1 VAAWLRGQGHD
12 VFSVFDDARGE
23 DDEAILQRAVAED
36 RILITNDKDFGE
48 KVFREGQAH
57 RGIVLLRL
65 ANERSP
71 SKIAVLQRLLGQYAD
86 QLPGRFTVVSERA
99 VRIG

>member
-1 VAAWLRGQGHD
+1 M
-12 VFSVFDDARGE
+12 SSPVFDDERGA
-23 DDEAILQRAVAED
+23 DDEVILQRAVAEN

-65 ANERSP
+65 ADERSA
-71 SKIAVLQRLLGQYAD
+71 SKIAVLNRLLTQCAD
-86 QLPGRFTVVSERA
+86 QLSGRFTVVSEGA